1 MGLEVAEV
9 VCFVQRV
16 RAQVQTG
23 AVDVGDHQTEA
34 LLKRFPADGSGHHRL
49 VLLHKVDLLAGGIGL
64 FRLKLFVTGLQ
75 QQLFAGCGSFAL
87 GLGSVQEGFVAFG
100 KGCSLLLHVGA
111 LVGGVLRLVKQL
123 FGSLLCGK
131 FLAHVPYLLS
141 AFCIDTLIPR
151 IAGSDL
157 FYVVVHL
164 VIGKTLQRFAV
175 CGVLFHL

>member
-75 QQLFAGCGSFAL
+75 QQLFAGGGSFAL

-111 LVGGVLRLVKQL
+111 LVGGLLRLVKQL

-164 VIGKTLQRFAV
+164 AVREALQGLAV

>member
-1 MGLEVAEV
+1 MGLEVAQV
-9 VCFVQRV
+9 VGLIQGV

-34 LLKRFPADGSGHHRL
+34 LLKGLLTDGSRHDGL
-49 VLLHKVDLLAGGIGL
+49 VLLDEVDLLTGCIGL

-75 QQLFAGCGSFAL
+75 QQLFAGGGSFAL

-100 KGCSLLLHVGA
+100 KCCSLLLHVGA

-141 AFCIDTLIPR
+141 AFCIDALIPR

-157 FYVVVHL
+157 FYVMVHL
-164 VIGKTLQRFAV
+164 VIGKALQRFAV

>member
-1 MGLEVAEV
+1 M
-9 VCFVQRV
+9 
-16 RAQVQTG
+16 
-23 AVDVGDHQTEA
+23 GDHQTEA

-75 QQLFAGCGSFAL
+75 QQLFAGGGCAL

-100 KGCSLLLHVGA
+100 KGCSLFLHVGS
-111 LVGGVLRLVKQL
+111 LVGSVLRLVKQL

-164 VIGKTLQRFAV
+164 VIGKALQRFAV

>member
-1 MGLEVAEV
+1 MEV
-9 VCFVQRV
+9 Q
-16 RAQVQTG
+16 
-23 AVDVGDHQTEA
+23 
-34 LLKRFPADGSGHHRL
+34 
-49 VLLHKVDLLAGGIGL
+49 AGRKPYWL
-64 FRLKLFVTGLQ
+64 RMD
-75 QQLFAGCGSFAL
+75 
-87 GLGSVQEGFVAFG
+87 E
-100 KGCSLLLHVGA
+100 HGA

-164 VIGKTLQRFAV
+164 VIGKALQRFAV